1 MIRRAAALLICAVL
15 AALCLLPACALTEEN
30 HQKVVRVGWY
40 ETPFNHKDTFGRRT
54 GYAYEY
60 QRKIAAYTGW
70 KYQYVEG
77 NWPELMQMLR
87 DGRIDLM
94 SDVSYLEER
103 AEYMLYSS
111 LPMGE
116 ELYYLYVD
124 PGNKE
129 ISADDYRTLNG
140 KKVGITRGT
149 VQIGLFDKWLK
160 DRGLS
165 VELVELDTP
174 EAESIA
180 LLHTGAMDAFVTLDT
195 YGDPESAV
203 ALWKIGSSNFFFAVS
218 KKRPDLLPELDVAM
232 NRIQD
237 ENKHYNEQLS
247 NKYLKNTGTNLYLS
261 LEERE
266 WLEAH
271 GPIRV
276 GYQDNYLAFC
286 AADPKTGELT
296 GALKDYLDYA
306 SGVLQNASPVFET
319 HAYPT
324 VNAALEAVKSG
335 EIDCMFPANLT
346 DYDGEVA
353 GVVMTPSLMRT
364 EMEAVVRAADRQD
377 FLRQSQIRVGVNQG
391 NPNYE
396 MFLLDHFPTWT
407 PVYYNTTPECLDAV
421 AARHADCVIISSYRF
436 RDIARQCDRLNL
448 TTVYTGVDMDYCLA
462 VREGNTVLYSILS
475 RIVGSVPESTV
486 NAALTYYSV
495 DNSLPSFGAFIL
507 AYPIP
512 AILSAVAA
520 IILII
525 LAIRGLRVKKKAGEQ
540 PQPPRT

>member
-1 MIRRAAALLICAVL
+1 MIRRAAALLLCAVL
-15 AALCLLPACALTEEN
+15 AAFCLLPACALTEEN
-30 HQKVVRVGWY
+30 QKVVRVGWY

-60 QRKIAAYTGW
+60 QRKIAAFNGW

-103 AEYMLYSS
+103 AEYMLYSN

-174 EAESIA
+174 EVESIA

-203 ALWKIGSSNFFFAVS
+203 ALWKIGSSSFFFAVS
-218 KKRPDLLPELDVAM
+218 KKRPDLLPELDAAM

-247 NKYLKNTGTNLYLS
+247 NKYLKNAGTNLYLS

-306 SGVLQNASPVFET
+306 SGVLQNASPIFEA

-324 VNAALEAVKSG
+324 ANAALEAVKSG

-377 FLRQSQIRVGVNQG
+377 FLRQSQVRVGVNQG

-407 PVYYNTTPECLDAV
+407 PVYYNTTPEYLDAV

-475 RIVGSVPESTV
+475 KIVGDVPESTV
-486 NAALTYYSV
+486 NAALTYYSA
-495 DNSLPSFGAFIL
+495 DNSLPSFGDFIL

-512 AILSAVAA
+512 AILSAIAA
-520 IILII
+520 VILII
-525 LAIRGLRVKKKAGEQ
+525 LAIRGLRVQKKAGEQ
-540 PQPPRT
+540 PPRT